1 METDVN
7 PRPPLRLEGFLP
19 YRLVVLATTVSEAF
33 SSLYSAR
40 FGLGIPE
47 WRVLA
52 TLGQFG
58 RALGRDIAA
67 HGRMHK
73 TTVSRAAAQLVEAG
87 LVRRE
92 PSRRD
97 QREAYLSLTAK
108 GRKVYEEVAP
118 TALAFSAR
126 LLDGLSAG
134 DRAALDRILLHL
146 TARADAVAADIR
158 AEIEP

>member
-7 PRPPLRLEGFLP
+7 SPPLRLEGFLP
-19 YRLVVLATTVSEAF
+19 YRLVVIAATVSEAF
-33 SSLYSAR
+33 STLYSAR

-47 WRVLA
+47 WRVIA

-67 HGRMHK
+67 HGHMHK
-73 TTVSRAAAQLVEAG
+73 TTVSRAAAELVASG

-97 QREAYLSLTAK
+97 QREAVLSLTPK
-108 GRKVYEEVAP
+108 GRRIYQEVVP
-118 TALAFSAR
+118 VALAFSAR
-126 LLDGLSAG
+126 MLDGLAG
-134 DRAALDRILLHL
+134 EDRAALDRILTHL
-146 TARADAVAADIR
+146 AERADAAAADIR
-158 AEIEP
+158 REIEA